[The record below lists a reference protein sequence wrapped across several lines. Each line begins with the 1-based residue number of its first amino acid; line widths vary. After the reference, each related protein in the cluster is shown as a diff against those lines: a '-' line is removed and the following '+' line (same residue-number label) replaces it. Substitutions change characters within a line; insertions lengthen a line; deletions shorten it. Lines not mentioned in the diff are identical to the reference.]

1 MHEELGNDWSR
12 VSRFTFVLR
21 DSRLSA
27 ELMICVLVWILRFVR
42 VPEVLDSVVEVDIA
56 LPHGVLSSF
65 SSCLALT

>member
-1 MHEELGNDWSR
+1 MHEELGSDWSR

-27 ELMICVLVWILRFVR
+27 ELMMPVLVRILRFVR
-42 VPEVLDSVVEVDIA
+42 VPEVLDSVVEVDIT

-65 SSCLALT
+65 SSFLALT